1 MALAA
6 LDAWENGEIRLS
18 RSLWDT
24 LQREALGDAE
34 STVRPGAGVL
44 FCGITRSSRGRP
56 SASSTRPTLRS
67 TVKCGNSPVS

>member
-34 STVRPGAGVL
+34 
-44 FCGITRSSRGRP
+44 
-56 SASSTRPTLRS
+56 LR
-67 TVKCGNSPVS
+67 